1 MFDMMDAARL
11 EGLHLAQ
18 DPATGLKAI
27 IAIHSTR
34 LGPALGGC
42 RYLPYPN
49 DEAAIGDA
57 IRLAQG
63 MSYKA
68 ALAGLEQGGG
78 KAVIIRPPHLDNRG
92 ALFEAFGRFIESL
105 GGRYITAVDS
115 GTSSAD
121 MDCIAQQTRHVT
133 STTQAGDPRRDT
145 APRRVRRDSRQRP
158 GAPRQRRPGRPAGRG
173 AGARPRRLRIG
184 RATGG
189 GRRRA
194 AGLRPRSRPGAT
206 GRRAARC
213 PSAGAGGIALHPCDI
228 LAPCGL
234 GGVLTSQ
241 SVSQLPLRGGGRGG
255 EQPVGAAGGRRRAGA
270 RGILYAPDYVIN
282 SGGLIYVAL
291 KHRGADP
298 HSITA
303 HLARIPAAAHRD
315 LCPCPG
321 RPPVAGADRRP
332 SGGTDSLRPAVTG
345 RRFRRGRQ
353 RASPAA
359 VRATLAAPRAC
370 TPPPAARP
378 RAARLPG
385 VRRRFAM
392 VHNRIDPPFTR
403 YSRQRRSAPRRVAR
417 LGRRQRCAG
426 RPLPADAPDP
436 PVRPEGGGPPAY
448 RADRH
453 LCANPRP
460 GSHRAWPSA
469 ARCAPRTCWCRIT
482 AIPPCN

>member
-133 STTQAGDPRRDT
+133 STTQAGDPSPHT
-145 APRRVRRDSRQRP
+145 ALGVFAGIRASAQARLGSDDLEGLRVAVQGLGHVGYALAEQLAAV
-158 GAPRQRRPGRPAGRG
+158 GAELLVCDLDPGRVQLAVEQLG
-173 AGARPRRLRIG
+173 AHPLAPE
-184 RATGG
+184 
-189 GRRRA
+189 
-194 AGLRPRSRPGAT
+194 
-206 GRRAARC
+206 
-213 PSAGAGGIALHPCDI
+213 ALLSTPCDI

-241 SVSQLPLRGGGRGG
+241 SVSQLRC
-255 EQPVGAAGGRRRAGA
+255 AA
-270 RGILYAPDYVIN
+270 
-282 SGGLIYVAL
+282 
-291 KHRGADP
+291 
-298 HSITA
+298 
-303 HLARIPAAAHRD
+303 
-315 LCPCPG
+315 
-321 RPPVAGADRRP
+321 VAGAAPAFDTVVNTVPAPVLTEPVLAALRP
-332 SGGTDSLRPAVTG
+332 GSLIVDLASRPGGTDFAAAQRLGHTAVHALSL
-345 RRFRRGRQ
+345 
-353 RASPAA
+353 PAA
-359 VRATLAAPRAC
+359 
-370 TPPPAARP
+370 
-378 RAARLPG
+378 
-385 VRRRFAM
+385 
-392 VHNRIDPPFTR
+392 
-403 YSRQRRSAPRRVAR
+403 
-417 LGRRQRCAG
+417 
-426 RPLPADAPDP
+426 
-436 PVRPEGGGPPAY
+436 
-448 RADRH
+448 
-453 LCANPRP
+453 
-460 GSHRAWPSA
+460 
-469 ARCAPRTCWCRIT
+469 CAPET
-482 AIPPCN
+482 